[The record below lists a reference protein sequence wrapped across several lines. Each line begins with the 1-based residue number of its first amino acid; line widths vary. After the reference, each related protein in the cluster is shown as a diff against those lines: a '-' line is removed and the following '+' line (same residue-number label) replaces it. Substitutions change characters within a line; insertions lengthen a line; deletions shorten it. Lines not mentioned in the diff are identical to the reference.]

1 MVSSSGSDLA
11 RDRDDLLGS
20 IAAAEERA
28 AAADEL
34 LVQLGDPGA
43 GVVRSRRRLTQLLEA
58 ARKRYPQGTM
68 SADEAAVML
77 TRMRRFDVAD
87 AAFGEAT
94 ASGRFDVIQDAE
106 LRAMIAGYYFDA
118 DRFRAGDERA
128 EANADHFRNVL
139 AGAGL
144 ALTDASAILA
154 VFRDQPALIAEL
166 KNYRESALLQINSN
180 STVLAAG
187 DSVAASLDEW
197 FAGR

>member
-1 MVSSSGSDLA
+1 
-11 RDRDDLLGS
+11 
-20 IAAAEERA
+20 
-28 AAADEL
+28 
-34 LVQLGDPGA
+34 
-43 GVVRSRRRLTQLLEA
+43 
-58 ARKRYPQGTM
+58 
-68 SADEAAVML
+68 ML

>member
-1 MVSSSGSDLA
+1 
-11 RDRDDLLGS
+11 
-20 IAAAEERA
+20 
-28 AAADEL
+28 
-34 LVQLGDPGA
+34 
-43 GVVRSRRRLTQLLEA
+43 
-58 ARKRYPQGTM
+58 M

-144 ALTDASAILA
+144 ALTDGTPASAILA

-166 KNYRESALLQINSN
+166 HNYRESALLQINSN